1 VVVGKVFHFNLFFE
15 PILPKSPAAQL
26 SKRRS
31 RSNSVCP
38 GTKEEGLFEGPKVS
52 INLQEDVL
60 QYIVRRV
67 RPYETEY
74 VLGEDCLHPFEQ
86 FFERLTIPGLGE
98 EN

>member
-1 VVVGKVFHFNLFFE
+1 
-15 PILPKSPAAQL
+15 
-26 SKRRS
+26 
-31 RSNSVCP
+31 
-38 GTKEEGLFEGPKVS
+38 VS